1 MRNMHWQEAITKHTE
16 TCKWCKAGQM
26 DIKYTVQ
33 TETSRIQRN
42 GSGGRTDQTAG
53 QYRNGLEIGREKKNI
68 YQGGKGRVNLSV

>member
-1 MRNMHWQEAITKHTE
+1 
-16 TCKWCKAGQM
+16 M

-53 QYRNGLEIGREKKNI
+53 QYRNGLEIGREEKNI
-68 YQGGKGRVNLSV
+68 YQGVTGSMYRKKEEDGQNMPTLC